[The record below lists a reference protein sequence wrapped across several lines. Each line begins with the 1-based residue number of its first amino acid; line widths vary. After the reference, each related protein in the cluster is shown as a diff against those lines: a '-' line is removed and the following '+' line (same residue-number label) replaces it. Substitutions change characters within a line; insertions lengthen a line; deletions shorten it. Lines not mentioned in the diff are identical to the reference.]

1 MFKCIKIEKKMYDKK
16 KNKIAKCM
24 KEKVMGYNLTSFPFL
39 LWDNIFKQIDGF

>member
-16 KNKIAKCM
+16 KNKITKYM

-39 LWDNIFKQIDGF
+39 LGTIKFT